1 MNDISKTDFVP
12 AEIEAQPPEG
22 ELESPAEK
30 VLPTPQFE
38 SEKIFPLTAP
48 VTRTVKGNPEVVTHV
63 RLRAPIAMDVFEIG
77 GSVSKTIWN
86 PAGMIIEMDTERLK
100 KFIGRECNF
109 VGTSEEC
116 LGTEPLSAR
125 LPRCCGRHKALLL
138 YSQSVLV
145 FGAS

>member
-63 RLRAPIAMDVFEIG
+63 RLRSPIAMDVFEIG

-100 KFIGRECNF
+100 KFIQRLSGLDIITVSRIPGRDLKAMYDWLNAE
-109 VGTSEEC
+109 
-116 LGTEPLSAR
+116 LSIT
-125 LPRCCGRHKALLL
+125 GN
-138 YSQSVLV
+138 
-145 FGAS
+145 

>member
-100 KFIGRECNF
+100 KFIQRLSGLDIITVSRIPGRDLKAMYDWLNAE
-109 VGTSEEC
+109 
-116 LGTEPLSAR
+116 LSIT
-125 LPRCCGRHKALLL
+125 GN
-138 YSQSVLV
+138 
-145 FGAS
+145 